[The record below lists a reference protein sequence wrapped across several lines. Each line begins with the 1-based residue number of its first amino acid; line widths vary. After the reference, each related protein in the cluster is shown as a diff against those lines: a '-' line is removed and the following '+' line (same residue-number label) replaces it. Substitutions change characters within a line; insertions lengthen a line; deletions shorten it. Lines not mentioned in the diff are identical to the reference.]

1 MTLFGRPTINGPD
14 AVGVFPSKGFQLIA
28 RLAAARGKPLGRKQ
42 VASLL
47 WDSADDALALIN
59 LRQLLT
65 RIRKLL
71 PSHPDLIVADA
82 RSLALG
88 PGRESVDLWRALEA
102 TPQETGDAAEALAL
116 FVGDLLAG
124 LDDGTEAFSEWLA
137 IERSALQERY
147 LSLAAM
153 ALLDLTRFGRA
164 DPEEIATIGARVI
177 AVEPEREPSYRVVIE
192 AYARIGLYDEAER
205 IYRML
210 CAAIGSE
217 RGARPSH
224 ETDVLMRK
232 IAASR
237 PKANEVVAGS
247 VHRATPRVAFMPPVW
262 PLETA
267 ADPLLLVFYED
278 VANELARYRSF
289 TVVAPH
295 SSFKVARRLD
305 GSASS
310 ELKLRADYSV
320 SGFMKPDASDVILA
334 LRMTDCASQEIVW
347 SAEFGLGAADLLTS
361 FSLLV
366 RRVASSLAAGFAD
379 AQLASLRNRG
389 DGESYGHYLDG
400 QRWLANSDLGSLR
413 RARRAFQQAADKN
426 PRAADIQARIGQ
438 TLYLE
443 WIQLGGSDPHLLI
456 AARARARAA
465 IALDPNN
472 AAGHWLDATVALY
485 QRDFDHC
492 QEKFAEAESLCPNS
506 PDILVQYADALAHL
520 GHADLGWRKFER
532 AIDVNPAPPDHYWW
546 AGASISFRRR
556 DYETAI
562 SLARRVESEDSVLS
576 ILAASHAH
584 LGDLPAARSYGDRL
598 KDIYP
603 GHGVR
608 GKSAVAPDKLQSD
621 RDHRLS
627 GLKLAGVF

>member
-1 MTLFGRPTINGPD
+1 VTLFGRPAIHG
-14 AVGVFPSKGFQLIA
+14 AEAFGVFPSKGFQLIA
-28 RLAAARGKPLGRKQ
+28 LLAAARGKALGRKQ

-59 LRQLLT
+59 LRQLLA

-71 PSHPDLIVADA
+71 PSHPHLVIADA
-82 RSLALG
+82 RSLSLG
-88 PGRESVDLWRALEA
+88 AGREAVDLWRVLEA
-102 TPQETGDAAEALAL
+102 PPHDAGDAAELL
-116 FVGDLLAG
+116 GLLTGDLLSG
-124 LDDGTEAFSEWLA
+124 VDDGTEAFGDWLA
-137 IERSALQERY
+137 IERSALRERY
-147 LSLAAM
+147 LSLAATT
-153 ALLDLTRFGRA
+153 LLELTRFGRA
-164 DPEEIATIGARVI
+164 DPAEIAAIGARML
-177 AVEPEREPSYRVVIE
+177 AMEPEREPSHRLLIE
-192 AYARIGLYDEAER
+192 AYARIGMYDEAEQ
-205 IYRML
+205 IYRTL
-210 CAAIGSE
+210 CAVLASD
-217 RGARPSH
+217 RGARPSP
-224 ETDVLMRK
+224 ETEVLMRR

-237 PKANEVVAGS
+237 PKASEIAVEGP
-247 VHRATPRVAFMPPVW
+247 RRERPRVAFMPPAW
-262 PLETA
+262 PSRAEA
-267 ADPLLLVFYED
+267 EPLLLVFFED

-289 TVVAPH
+289 TILAPH
-295 SSFKVARRLD
+295 SSFKI
-305 GSASS
+305 ASRPDRS
-310 ELKLRADYSV
+310 SGQAELRADYSV
-320 SGFMKPDASDVILA
+320 SGFIKPDASDVVLA

-347 SAEFGLGAADLLTS
+347 SAQFGLSTGDLLTS

-379 AQLASLRNRG
+379 ARLASLRSG
-389 DGESYGHYLDG
+389 GCDESYPHYLDG
-400 QRWLANSDLGSLR
+400 QRWLANSDLASLR
-413 RARRAFQQAADKN
+413 RARRAFQQAADRD
-426 PRAADIQARIGQ
+426 PRAADVQARIGQ

-456 AARARARAA
+456 AAHAQARSA

-492 QEKFAEAESLCPNS
+492 QDKFAEAESLCPNS

-562 SLARRVESEDSVLS
+562 ALARRVESEDSVLA

-584 LGDLPAARSYGDRL
+584 LGDLPTARSYGDRL